1 MRKLLY
7 SKKDF
12 KKLIKSDQFS
22 RESSL
27 IDLISEFCKGKNIE
41 KKLNSF
47 IDKYSNIS
55 NDRNTII
62 DYLSWATN
70 YFKSA

>member
-1 MRKLLY
+1 
-7 SKKDF
+7 
-12 KKLIKSDQFS
+12 S

-27 IDLISEFCKGKNIE
+27 IDLISEFCKGKEIE
-41 KKLNSF
+41 KKLSCF
-47 IDKYSNIS
+47 LDRYSNIS

-62 DYLSWATN
+62 DYLSWVKN